1 MRPVAVSQQDDSEAV
16 LVSGAAAGE
25 RVVTTG
31 FAQLKDGTRIAIGT
45 PENLERPAGSERRRR
60 GPITGAPV
68 AQVDQKPAAPVAPAA
83 QAQEKP
89 PGTETVGAEKP
100 SPPPAAA
107 AATIGEAKRAET
119 PAATSGETPRAG
131 PQRRSETRSPTA
143 SP

>member
-1 MRPVAVSQQDDSEAV
+1 V

-60 GPITGAPV
+60 GPITGAPI
-68 AQVDQKPAAPVAPAA
+68 AQADQKPAAPGTT

-89 PGTETVGAEKP
+89 PSVDTAGAEKP
-100 SPPPAAA
+100 SSPPAAA
-107 AATIGEAKRAET
+107 ATGEPKRAET
-119 PAATSGETPRAG
+119 PAATTGETPRAG

>member
-1 MRPVAVSQQDDSEAV
+1 LVRPVTVSQEDDSNAV
-16 LVSGAAAGE
+16 LVTGAAAGE

-60 GPITGAPV
+60 GPITNAPI
-68 AQVDQKPAAPVAPAA
+68 AQADQKPAAPAPAA

-89 PGTETVGAEKP
+89 PGVDTAGAEKP
-100 SPPPAAA
+100 SSSPS
-107 AATIGEAKRAET
+107 ATTTGEPKRAET
-119 PAATSGETPRAG
+119 PAATTGETPRAG
-131 PQRRSETRSPTA
+131 LQRRSETRSPTA